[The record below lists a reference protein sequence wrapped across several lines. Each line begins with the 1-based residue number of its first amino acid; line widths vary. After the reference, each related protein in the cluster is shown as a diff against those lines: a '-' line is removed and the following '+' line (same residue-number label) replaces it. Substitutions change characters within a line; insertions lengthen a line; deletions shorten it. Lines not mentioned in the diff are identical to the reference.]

1 MDARVQIPSPAVNPQ
16 FTVKMRTGPS
26 NPVTKELVQSLRKES
41 TSSKT
46 PLWDRVAD
54 DLEKSSRQRRVVNIS
69 CISRNTKPNETVV
82 VPGKVLGSGAL
93 AHSVVVAALSFSDGA
108 RELIEQAKGKAVTI
122 EQLLKQKPKA
132 KDLKL
137 IG

>member
-1 MDARVQIPSPAVNPQ
+1 M
-16 FTVKMRTGPS
+16 KRTGPT
-26 NPVTKELVQSLRKES
+26 NPVLRELIQSLRKES
-41 TSSKT
+41 TSSQAA
-46 PLWDRVAD
+46 LWDRVAD
-54 DLEKSSRQRRVVNIS
+54 DLEKSTRQRRVVNIS
-69 CISRNTKPNETVV
+69 RLARNTKPNETVV

-93 AHSVVVAALSFSDGA
+93 PHSIVVAALSFSMGA
-108 RELIEQAKGKAVTI
+108 KERIEQAKGKALTI

>member
-1 MDARVQIPSPAVNPQ
+1 MR
-16 FTVKMRTGPS
+16 RTGPT
-26 NPVTKELVQSLRKES
+26 NPVLKELIQSLRKES
-41 TSSKT
+41 TTSKA

-54 DLEKSSRQRRVVNIS
+54 DLEKPTRHRRVVNIS

-82 VPGKVLGSGAL
+82 VPGKVLGSGVL
-93 AHSVVVAALSFSDGA
+93 AHSVVVAALSFSDSA